1 MEEPQP
7 QHEGRPRRVR
17 FRISSAGSGR
27 LLKQVYEDGQE
38 LEPPAEERSR
48 RFLRNSFE
56 PEEPLC
62 GPGELPGSADSLC
75 WPTALTARRISVLR
89 ESQHQGLLGSAGLL
103 RDCRA
108 GPGLCGVS
116 AVRTLPACAGLC
128 GVSAVRTPANLC
140 RANTAHGY
148 GYTDNFLL
156 QPSPV
161 VDFGKI
167 IIYTN
172 NLKIIRAPMD
182 EKELMRRII
191 QTEGMNDWTFVYR
204 EKKERLSGGHERDV
218 ENMVTCNQHLQ
229 LQEIDAE
236 HGCSQCK
243 GSGCAPCSLC
253 HGSKFSMLANRF
265 WESYRALRCPAC
277 DESGLQPCR
286 VSDVSAA
293 LTPVLPLRP

>member
-1 MEEPQP
+1 MEEPQQ

-62 GPGELPGSADSLC
+62 GPGELPGSADSLAD
-75 WPTALTARRISVLR
+75 TA
-89 ESQHQGLLGSAGLL
+89 H
-103 RDCRA
+103 
-108 GPGLCGVS
+108 GVPCQPLWAKCCPWVS
-116 AVRTLPACAGLC
+116 PA
-128 GVSAVRTPANLC
+128 SLC
-140 RANTAHGY
+140 RA
-148 GYTDNFLL
+148 
-156 QPSPV
+156 SPV

-204 EKKERLSGGHERDV
+204 EKKERLSGGHEGDV

-229 LQEIDAE
+229 EVDAE

-286 VSDVSAA
+286 VCAA
-293 LTPVLPLRP
+293 

>member
-1 MEEPQP
+1 MEEPQQQQP
-7 QHEGRPRRVR
+7 EEERPRRVR

-48 RFLRNSFE
+48 RFLRHSFE

-62 GPGELPGSADSLC
+62 GPGELPGSAESLC

-103 RDCRA
+103 RDCRP
-108 GPGLCGVS
+108 GSGLCE
-116 AVRTLPACAGLC
+116 A
-128 GVSAVRTPANLC
+128 
-140 RANTAHGY
+140 
-148 GYTDNFLL
+148 
-156 QPSPV
+156 SPV

-182 EKELMRRII
+182 EKELMRRMI
-191 QTEGMNDWTFVYR
+191 QTEGINDWTFVYR
-204 EKKERLSGGHERDV
+204 EKKERLGGGHKADV
-218 ENMVTCNQHLQ
+218 ENMVTCNQHVL
-229 LQEIDAE
+229 EGYAE
-236 HGCSQCK
+236 HCCSQCR

-265 WESYRALRCPAC
+265 RESYRALRCPAC
-277 DESGLQPCR
+277 DESGLQPCW
-286 VSDVSAA
+286 VCAA
-293 LTPVLPLRP
+293 

>member
-1 MEEPQP
+1 EPQP
-7 QHEGRPRRVR
+7 QQQQEGRPRRVR

-48 RFLRNSFE
+48 RFLRHSFE

-62 GPGELPGSADSLC
+62 GPGELPGSAESLG
-75 WPTALTARRISVLR
+75 
-89 ESQHQGLLGSAGLL
+89 HSAGSSGTTSVCRVNLYW
-103 RDCRA
+103 RD
-108 GPGLCGVS
+108 
-116 AVRTLPACAGLC
+116 
-128 GVSAVRTPANLC
+128 
-140 RANTAHGY
+140 
-148 GYTDNFLL
+148 TDNFLL
-156 QPSPV
+156 QASPV

-191 QTEGMNDWTFVYR
+191 QTEGINDWTFVYR
-204 EKKERLSGGHERDV
+204 EKKERLSGGHTNDV
-218 ENMVTCNQHLQ
+218 ENMVTCNQHVL
-229 LQEIDAE
+229 EGYAE
-236 HGCSQCK
+236 HCCSQCR

-265 WESYRALRCPAC
+265 RESYRALRCPAC
-277 DESGLQPCR
+277 DESGLQPCW
-286 VSDVSAA
+286 VCAA
-293 LTPVLPLRP
+293 